1 MAVVEMKKMFFIG
14 LIPDREKILDYMVRK
29 GAVEINAIESD
40 ENEVI
45 HTDINHRLHVI
56 EEEMSTVKSA
66 VTFLKKYDKT
76 KKKLF
81 SVRQEVLESDFLR
94 IAENKKQMLEKVQ
107 DILVLEDGIKAIQVK
122 INRLQN
128 DKESLLPWS
137 GFDIPLDFVGTDQTR
152 MIKGNL
158 PAVIS
163 VVDVTADLGYQS
175 DMIHYELISQDKD
188 HSYIAVICHEESFKD
203 TLSTLKKYGFNEFYD
218 PSFKGTAISN
228 IQQLDKDII
237 GLNQNIQ
244 DQQKL
249 AKDFGERLI
258 EVKILYDALQME
270 RNLLL
275 AKNKMITTKST
286 FAFQSWVPADL
297 VEGISQKL
305 ISQWNCYVYA
315 VDAQEDENF
324 PVLLKNPPIGQSV
337 EMITEMYSLP
347 DCREA
352 DPNRIMAFFYI
363 MFFGLMLGDAGYG
376 LLLAAFCGFVVWKY
390 ELEAGTKQFLRML
403 MYCGIATIFWGA
415 MFGGWFG
422 DLLSRILGGS
432 EVNVA
437 VWFNPIN
444 DPERLLLWSL
454 IFGVIHTFTGIGI
467 GGYNLIREKKYL
479 DAIIE
484 TLFKYILFTG
494 LIMVVLPFVPS
505 VGGAF
510 AQRAAY
516 YGKYVFL
523 VGLILTILGGING
536 AKNIIAGLFS
546 GVAKLYDVV
555 SFFSDILSYA
565 RILALGLATGV
576 VGAIVNQMAVMGGL
590 SIGGVILFIAVF
602 LFGHTLNIALNALSA
617 YVHSSRLQYIEF
629 FGKFY
634 KGGGKA
640 FDPLKMDTEY
650 IKVKLEV

>member
-1 MAVVEMKKMFFIG
+1 MDHYGYPWIRSPHSSTCTTQQYTEAFHINKLDSPKPEDGSEYFNFAIITATKLLDAKPLKTVIKSSFSRLIIDEYQDCTVLQHKMI
-14 LIPDREKILDYMVRK
+14 LALSKILPTHILGDPLQGIFEFRNNPIVDMD
-29 GAVEINAIESD
+29 SD
-40 ENEVI
+40 
-45 HTDINHRLHVI
+45 D
-56 EEEMSTVKSA
+56 EM
-66 VTFLKKYDKT
+66 
-76 KKKLF
+76 
-81 SVRQEVLESDFLR
+81 Q
-94 IAENKKQMLEKVQ
+94 
-107 DILVLEDGIKAIQVK
+107 
-122 INRLQN
+122 
-128 DKESLLPWS
+128 
-137 GFDIPLDFVGTDQTR
+137 
-152 MIKGNL
+152 
-158 PAVIS
+158 
-163 VVDVTADLGYQS
+163 
-175 DMIHYELISQDKD
+175 
-188 HSYIAVICHEESFKD
+188 
-203 TLSTLKKYGFNEFYD
+203 
-218 PSFKGTAISN
+218 
-228 IQQLDKDII
+228 

-422 DLLSRILGGS
+422 DLLSRTLGGS